1 MSATITIP
9 ADLEQRIAGFAAAQ
23 GKNLEQIALE
33 ALTMIFIPT
42 EELEDSRTL
51 RALESARKGAGRP
64 AKEMLEEIRIM
75 LGIPADAK
83 RPTP

>member
-33 ALTMIFIPT
+33 ALAMIFIPV
-42 EELEDSRTL
+42 EELEDARTL
-51 RALESARKGAGRP
+51 RALESARRGEGRP
-64 AKEMLEEIRIM
+64 AKEILEEIRLM

-83 RPTP
+83 RPAP